1 MMAYYMA
8 PISEME
14 ATLMQKNNSLILGLY
29 AYADMGIHYDGW
41 SQTDLNNFFG
51 TYGITDPLIL
61 ESIYHMIIGTPANY
75 LKYYLGYLEIYDLKK
90 EIAGELQKEFSQ
102 TDFHEAVLT
111 AGPAPFD
118 IVKEFVRQKLLPDD

>member
-1 MMAYYMA
+1 
-8 PISEME
+8 
-14 ATLMQKNNSLILGLY
+14 
-29 AYADMGIHYDGW
+29 
-41 SQTDLNNFFG
+41 
-51 TYGITDPLIL
+51 
-61 ESIYHMIIGTPANY
+61 MIIGTPANY